1 MTKPQLNDCLFSL
14 NLAHGYLKTYG
25 LKDYEKEYVL
35 MHLRSTIEIIEGDRI
50 EKEESKPQLAY
61 GVYNNIKDK
70 DTPKNN

>member
-35 MHLRSTIEIIEGDRI
+35 MHLRSTIEIIEGD
-50 EKEESKPQLAY
+50 KTVEENKPQLAY

-70 DTPKNN
+70 DTPKNV